1 MNRKSLGGATLVA
14 LPFLL
19 ALAVDLGL
27 FLVFRDRL
35 PDRPAS
41 HFTAGGQVDGHVG
54 LIWYAVFCALVFVVT
69 GVLWSVMVMRGKFYG
84 RAHRLLVAG
93 GYALAGFLGWTM
105 GATLFA
111 NVDAVEGARGE
122 AQGVSFPMWQLAVAL
137 GVAVLAGGI
146 GAGLAALRPV
156 PEPRA
161 GSEPAGDGA
170 RIALAD
176 GEVAGWARSAGSRW
190 PLLMVLL
197 LVAVG
202 VVGLFVS
209 GWAAG
214 LPPLLIGVLMA
225 GFVRPHVVVDRRGI
239 TVSGTLRWPRVRVP
253 LDRIEAASSRH
264 INPLAEYGGW
274 GYRIRPGGTGV
285 VLRSGEGIVATLV
298 DGRKFA
304 VTVDDSAT
312 GAALLNTLI
321 DQRRAEH

>member
-1 MNRKSLGGATLVA
+1 MNRKNLGGTALVV

-19 ALAVDLGL
+19 APVVDLVL

-35 PDRPAS
+35 PDRPAG
-41 HFTAGGQVDGHVG
+41 HFTLDGRADGHMA
-54 LIWYAVFCALVFVVT
+54 LIWYPVLCTLVFAVT
-69 GVLWSVMVMRGKFYG
+69 GVSWSLMVRRGEFHG

-93 GYALAGFLGWTM
+93 GYAFAGFFGWLM
-105 GATLFA
+105 AAVLLA

-122 AQGVSFPMWQLAVAL
+122 AQGVSLPLWQLAAAL
-137 GVAVLAGGI
+137 GAAVLAGGI
-146 GAGLAALRPV
+146 GAGLAALRPAPV
-156 PEPRA
+156 P
-161 GSEPAGDGA
+161 PAGGEPGGDAA

-176 GEVAGWARSAGSRW
+176 GEVAGWARSVGSW
-190 PLLMVLL
+190 WLPLIVLL
-197 LVAVG
+197 LVALG
-202 VVGLFVS
+202 VVGLILS

-214 LPPLLIGVLMA
+214 LPPLLTAVLMA
-225 GFVRPHVVVDRRGI
+225 GFVRPCVAVDRRGI

-253 LDRIEAASSRH
+253 LDRIEAASSQD
-264 INPLAEYGGW
+264 ISPIAEYGGW
-274 GYRIRPGGTGV
+274 GYRVRPGRTGV
-285 VLRSGEGIVATLV
+285 MLRSGEGIVARLT